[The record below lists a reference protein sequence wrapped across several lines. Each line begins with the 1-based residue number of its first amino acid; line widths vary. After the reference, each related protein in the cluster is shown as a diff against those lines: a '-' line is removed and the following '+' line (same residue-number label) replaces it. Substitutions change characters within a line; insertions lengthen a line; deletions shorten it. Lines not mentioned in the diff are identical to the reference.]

1 VAIEIESAL
10 SAPSAQPAA
19 PAADTPLRIGR
30 VTAEGVL
37 TVGGAAAAALA
48 LDWLLYERILPFS
61 GVLGFWLGW
70 YVLFLICFTGIA
82 ALQWDRL
89 AVRDRVV
96 SVMLSTA
103 GLLATA
109 LVIDQV
115 GYTLVR
121 GATVVKHTSFF
132 TQSMAATGPLSPI
145 TSGGV
150 AHALVGTLEQLT
162 VATLLS
168 VPLGIA
174 AALYLAEIG
183 GPAARPVRTLV
194 DAMTALPDIISGL
207 FVLAFLVLTAG
218 LPKSGFAA
226 GIALA
231 ITMLPIVTRA
241 SETVLRI
248 VPGTLREASYALG
261 GSQWRTVLMV
271 VLPTARSGLATA
283 VVLAMARG
291 IGETAPVLLVAG
303 YAKGVNWNPF
313 NGWQTSLP
321 LYIYYEIQSPEV
333 ADKIR
338 AFGGGFALIVLV
350 LVLFTIARRLGG
362 GAPGELSR
370 RQRRKLERQARTRVA
385 TVRLANPGPGQGR
398 SWR

>member
-1 VAIEIESAL
+1 MATRLIEDPGSGQQSL
-10 SAPSAQPAA
+10 GDPSL
-19 PAADTPLRIGR
+19 DKPLRLST

-37 TVGGAAAAALA
+37 SIVGAAAAALA
-48 LDWLLYERILPFS
+48 LDWVLYERVLPFT
-61 GVLGFWLGW
+61 GVLGFWLCW
-70 YVLFLICFTGIA
+70 YGLFLLCYTGIA
-82 ALQWDRL
+82 LMQWNGL

-96 SVMLSTA
+96 AVGLTTS

-109 LVIDQV
+109 IVIDQV

-121 GATVVKHTSFF
+121 GYTVVKHASFF
-132 TQSMAATGPLSPI
+132 TQSMINSGPLSPI
-145 TSGGV
+145 TDGGV
-150 AHALVGTLEQLT
+150 GHALVGTLEQIAI
-162 VATLLS
+162 ATFLS

-174 AALYLAEIG
+174 AAVYLAEVG

-194 DAMTALPDIISGL
+194 DAMTSLPDIISGL
-207 FVLAFLVLTAG
+207 FVLAFLVLTVG
-218 LPKSGFAA
+218 LPKGGFVAA
-226 GIALA
+226 IALA
-231 ITMLPIVTRA
+231 VTMLPIITRA

-283 VVLAMARG
+283 VVLGMARG
-291 IGETAPVLLVAG
+291 IGETAPVLLVSGLARG
-303 YAKGVNWNPF
+303 YNWNPF

-321 LYIYYEIQSPEV
+321 LYIYTLIQSPQQN
-333 ADKIR
+333 DHIR
-338 AFGGGFALIVLV
+338 AFGGGFALIIAV

-370 RQRRKLERQARTRVA
+370 RQRRKLARQMATLARD
-385 TVRLANPGPGQGR
+385 NG
-398 SWR
+398 

>member
-1 VAIEIESAL
+1 VATDINSAL
-10 SAPSAQPAA
+10 TAASPPAGLT
-19 PAADTPLRIGR
+19 ADTPIRLRQ
-30 VTAEGVL
+30 VTAEGML
-37 TVGGAAAAALA
+37 TIGGAAAAGLA
-48 LDWLLYERILPFS
+48 LDWVLYERVLPFT
-61 GVLGFWLGW
+61 GVLGFWVCW
-70 YVLFLICFTGIA
+70 YGIFLLCYTGVA
-82 ALQWDRL
+82 ALQWNAL

-96 SVMLSTA
+96 SVALTTA

-121 GATVVKHTSFF
+121 GFTAVRHLSFF
-132 TQSMAATGPLSPI
+132 TQSMVNTAELSPI

-150 AHALVGTLEQLT
+150 VHALIGTLEQLT
-162 VATLLS
+162 IATLLS

-174 AALYLAEIG
+174 AALYLAEVG

-194 DAMTALPDIISGL
+194 DAMTALPDIIAGL
-207 FVLAFLVLTAG
+207 FVLAFLVLSVG

-231 ITMLPIVTRA
+231 VTMLPIVTRA

-303 YAKGVNWNPF
+303 YTNAVNWNAF
-313 NGWQTSLP
+313 RGWQTSLP
-321 LYIYYEIQSPEV
+321 LFIYNEIQRPAA
-333 ADKIR
+333 ADHAR
-338 AFGGGFALIVLV
+338 AFGGGFALIALV

-362 GAPGELSR
+362 GAPGELTR
-370 RQRRKLERQARTRVA
+370 RQRRKIERQAAQRVA
-385 TVRLANPGPGQGR
+385 AVRLAPPAGGTG
-398 SWR
+398 

>member
-1 VAIEIESAL
+1 MATETTPPRAAAGAL
-10 SAPSAQPAA
+10 PPDPAD
-19 PAADTPLRIGR
+19 DTPLRLR
-30 VTAEGVL
+30 RFTAEGAL
-37 TVGGAAAAALA
+37 SIAGAAGGALA
-48 LDWLLYERILPFS
+48 LNWVLYERVLPFT
-61 GVLGFWLGW
+61 GVIGFWVCW
-70 YVLFLICFTGIA
+70 YALFLIFYTAIA
-82 ALQWDRL
+82 SMQWDRL
-89 AVRDRVV
+89 AVRDRLA
-96 SVMLSTA
+96 SVALSTS
-103 GLLATA
+103 GVLATA
-109 LVIDQV
+109 IVIDQV

-121 GATVVKHTSFF
+121 GFTVVKHLKFF
-132 TQSMAATGPLSPI
+132 TASMAEAGPLSPLAD
-145 TSGGV
+145 GGV
-150 AHALVGTLEQLT
+150 GHALIGTLEQIMI
-162 VATLLS
+162 ATALA

-174 AALYLAEIG
+174 AAVYLAEVG

-207 FVLAFLVLTAG
+207 FILAFMVLTVG

-226 GIALA
+226 SLALA

-261 GSQWRTVLMV
+261 GSQWRTVLNV

-303 YAKGVNWNPF
+303 YARGYNWNPF

-321 LYIYYEIQSPEV
+321 LYIYNEIQSPEIN
-333 ADKIR
+333 DKIR

-350 LVLFTIARRLGG
+350 LVLFTIARWIGG

-370 RQRRKLERQARTRVA
+370 GQRRRIARDSAAQRRAAERIGA
-385 TVRLANPGPGQGR
+385 
-398 SWR
+398 

>member
-1 VAIEIESAL
+1 MTAL
-10 SAPSAQPAA
+10 EPPTVLLDEPAS
-19 PAADTPLRIGR
+19 DRPLRLRR
-30 VTAEGVL
+30 VTAEDIL
-37 TVGGAAAAALA
+37 TLGGSAIGALA
-48 LDWLLYERILPFS
+48 LDWLLYERVLPFT
-61 GVLGFWLGW
+61 GVLGFWLFW
-70 YVLFLICFTGIA
+70 YLLFVVGYA
-82 ALQWDRL
+82 AIGSLQWNPL

-96 SVMLSTA
+96 AVALTTA

-115 GYTLVR
+115 GYTLIR
-121 GATVVKHTSFF
+121 GATAVKHSSFF
-132 TQSMAATGPLSPI
+132 TQSMVNTGPLSPL

-162 VATLLS
+162 MSTLLA

-174 AALYLAEIG
+174 AAVYLAEVG

-194 DAMTALPDIISGL
+194 DAMTALPDIIAGL
-207 FVLAFLVLTAG
+207 FILAFLVLTVG

-226 GIALA
+226 ALA
-231 ITMLPIVTRA
+231 LAVTMLPIVTRA

-261 GSQWRTVLMV
+261 GSQWRTVLFV

-303 YAKGVNWNPF
+303 YARNVNWNPV

-321 LYIYYEIQSPEV
+321 LYIYNEILSPENN
-333 ADKIR
+333 DHIR
-338 AFGGGFALIVLV
+338 AFGGGFALIILV
-350 LVLFTIARRLGG
+350 LILFTIARWLGG

-370 RQRRKLERQARTRVA
+370 RQRRKIARQAAARGRTRA
-385 TVRLANPGPGQGR
+385 
-398 SWR
+398 